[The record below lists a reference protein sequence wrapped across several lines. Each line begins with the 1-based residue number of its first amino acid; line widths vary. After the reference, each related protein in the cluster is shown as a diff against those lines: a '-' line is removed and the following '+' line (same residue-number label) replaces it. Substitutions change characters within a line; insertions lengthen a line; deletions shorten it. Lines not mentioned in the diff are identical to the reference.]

1 MPFGISMPE
10 LVLILLII
18 LLFFGGKKIPELARS
33 VGKGFSEFKKGIKE
47 IERDVDVEDRPRNQ
61 LSAGQPANQQPFKFD
76 PHTGK
81 PIENP
86 THNVL

>member
-1 MPFGISMPE
+1 MFGISVTEWMFIM
-10 LVLILLII
+10 VIV

-33 VGKGFSEFKKGIKE
+33 VGKGISEFKKGIKD
-47 IERDVDVEDRPRNQ
+47 IERDVEAEDRPRNQ

-76 PHTGK
+76 PQTGK